1 MADAEWWALAGAAA
15 VIAILSGLAEHGRG
29 RRRDL
34 DRPGWMP
41 WTLLQILASLTAVLA
56 IALALKN

>member
-1 MADAEWWALAGAAA
+1 MVDAGRRRGGDRI
-15 VIAILSGLAEHGRG
+15 VSGLAEHGRG
-29 RRRDL
+29 RRRNL